1 MNSARPRVSQKS
13 SSNAIAPHP
22 RSDCHTTDSHDLYE
36 RLSLAMTTRELLSS
50 FGSLVALPELDSSS
64 LAAVPAPSAR
74 ATSSQP
80 LMAPNSQPFSRLE
93 EQCLMLG
100 ASLFGARW
108 GLIAQLAGSRT
119 VSHRIGSIALRWQ
132 LMGHR
137 GANLTL
143 FPLGSLLGPRL
154 RIQMD

>member
-1 MNSARPRVSQKS
+1 
-13 SSNAIAPHP
+13 
-22 RSDCHTTDSHDLYE
+22 
-36 RLSLAMTTRELLSS
+36 MTTRELLSS

-64 LAAVPAPSAR
+64 PVAVPAP

-80 LMAPNSQPFSRLE
+80 LVAPNSQPFSRLE

-119 VSHRIGSIALRWQ
+119 VSHRIASIAL
-132 LMGHR
+132 
-137 GANLTL
+137 
-143 FPLGSLLGPRL
+143 
-154 RIQMD
+154 